1 MYDIGE
7 PIYLNEETCKTR
19 LGNNY
24 LAGKRRYT
32 LSLISLFHNLSIEWL
47 DKYSKFSCD
56 TIEEAI
62 SKMSD
67 LVGELLADRPEL
79 MFHNKGTNAE
89 RLRKCDIG
97 ISDAATGGY
106 AHYNLGTL
114 IDAYV
119 ISKVVNQMPNVKG
132 FALGVEVDG
141 KQ

>member
-32 LSLISLFHNLSIEWL
+32 LRLSSLFYNISNEWL

-62 SKMSD
+62 SKMSE

-79 MFHNKGTNAE
+79 MFHNKDASAE
-89 RLRKCDIG
+89 KLRKCDIG

-106 AHYNLGTL
+106 ARYNLNTL

>member
-1 MYDIGE
+1 MYGIGE
-7 PIYLNEETCKTR
+7 SIYLNEETCKTR

-32 LSLISLFHNLSIEWL
+32 LITIALFNEVSREWL
-47 DKYSKFSCD
+47 NKYSKFSCD

-79 MFHNKGTNAE
+79 MFQNKGTNAE
-89 RLRKCDIG
+89 ILRKCDIG

-106 AHYNLGTL
+106 ARYNLGTL

-119 ISKVVNQMPNVKG
+119 ISKVVKQMPNVKG

>member
-24 LAGKRRYT
+24 LTGKRRYT
-32 LSLISLFHNLSIEWL
+32 LSIFDLTYNVSDEWL

-67 LVGELLADRPEL
+67 LVGELLVERPEL
-79 MFHNKGTNAE
+79 MFHNEGTNAE
-89 RLRKCDIG
+89 TVRKYKIG
-97 ISDAATGGY
+97 ICDAATGGY
-106 AHYNLGTL
+106 AKYNLGTL
-114 IDAYV
+114 IDTYV
-119 ISKVVNQMPNVKG
+119 ISKVVKQMPNVKG

>member
-1 MYDIGE
+1 MYNFGN
-7 PIYLNEETCKTR
+7 PIYLDEETCKTR

-32 LSLISLFHNLSIEWL
+32 LKVYDLLRNVSKEWI

-79 MFHNKGTNAE
+79 MFHNEGTNAE
-89 RLRKCDIG
+89 TVRKYNIG

-106 AHYNLGTL
+106 ANYNLGTL

-119 ISKVVNQMPNVKG
+119 ISKVVKQMPNVKG